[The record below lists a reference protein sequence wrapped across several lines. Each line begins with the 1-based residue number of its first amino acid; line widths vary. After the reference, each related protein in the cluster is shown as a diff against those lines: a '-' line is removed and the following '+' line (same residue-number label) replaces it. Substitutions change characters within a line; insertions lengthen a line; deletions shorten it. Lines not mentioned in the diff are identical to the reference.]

1 MQNPE
6 SKLWD
11 LFFVVFVLGVD
22 TDRSQSGNGVQIFSV
37 KSPAHQGTILADGPR
52 LLKTIFGD
60 QALQRQADF
69 AGLLKDSVGKVNEVQ
84 QASASLQAAFEA
96 EDPNVDLAEVMV
108 AMQKSSLS
116 FQAMTSVRNKLV
128 SAYQEIMSMPV

>member
-1 MQNPE
+1 MSEMGIDQ
-6 SKLWD
+6 
-11 LFFVVFVLGVD
+11 VLAQMRAMSALAQGGAAQAEQAE
-22 TDRSQSGNGVQIFSV
+22 QS
-37 KSPAHQGTILADGPR
+37 
-52 LLKTIFGD
+52 
-60 QALQRQADF
+60 RQADF

-84 QASASLQAAFEA
+84 QTSARLQAAFEA